1 MPVIKTLYEL
11 PVAAARMLLVC
22 ASVITQSHANFL
34 TNAVRS
40 SEFLLRK
47 AAPLRRASLRECGH
61 DVPQDLH
68 GNTTAVVA
76 QRTRVRLWASD
87 GQEES
92 QCLIPSLIPKQFWHL
107 SRRTTCRCST
117 CASPISPDC
126 GITSLI
132 RSLN

>member
-47 AAPLRRASLRECGH
+47 AAPLRRASWRKRGH
-61 DVPQDLH
+61 DVPQSLH
-68 GNTTAVVA
+68 RNPTAVLA
-76 QRTRVRLWASD
+76 QRTRVCLRASD
-87 GQEES
+87 GQGEF
-92 QCLIPSLIPKQFWHL
+92 QCLIPSLIRKQSWHL
-107 SRRTTCRCST
+107 SRRTTCKCS
-117 CASPISPDC
+117 
-126 GITSLI
+126 I
-132 RSLN
+132 RSEEHTSELQ